1 MMIRIRNNTR
11 GRNVAVETSIN
22 PHDESTARSLRGPL
36 ALAISCFVIW
46 GLAYGLLD
54 VLNKHFQETLHVS
67 KAQSSLLQI
76 AYFGAYL
83 VWSIPAGMLMRS
95 KGYKFGLVTGL
106 VVIAV
111 GAFLFVPA
119 GQIASFPYF
128 VGSMFVLAT
137 GLCAL
142 ETAADTYVS
151 VLGRPEHATHRLNL
165 AQSFNALGVFF
176 GPIIAASL
184 FFNPS
189 VAKALGGD
197 QQAVE
202 LIYLVIGIAVLI
214 FAVVMGRAWLP
225 EIRLE
230 DHAPAG
236 DGPAK
241 PLIRQRHFV
250 LGFLTLAIY
259 ISAQVGV
266 YAFFLN
272 QATET
277 WHGMTTAD
285 ANYLFSIGVL
295 AYLLGRFATTA
306 LILVVSPRLV
316 LALYGVANV
325 ILCLVAAAGLQ
336 KVSALALIP
345 VFFFMGTMFPTIFTL
360 AIAGLG
366 VHTKR
371 ASSLMVMTIG
381 GGLLMVYPMGLI
393 GDAYG
398 MPPAFLLPA
407 IGFAAVALYGWFGA
421 KRA

>member
-1 MMIRIRNNTR
+1 MAIETGM
-11 GRNVAVETSIN
+11 GR
-22 PHDESTARSLRGPL
+22 PARSLRGPL

-67 KAQSSLLQI
+67 KAQSSWLQI

-83 VWSIPAGMLMRS
+83 VWSIPAGSLMRA

-106 VVIAV
+106 IIISIGAV
-111 GAFLFVPA
+111 CFVPA

-128 VGSMFVLAT
+128 VGAMFVLAT

-151 VLGRPEHATHRLNL
+151 VLGKPEHAPHRLNL
-165 AQSFNALGVFF
+165 AQSFNALGVFC
-176 GPIIAASL
+176 GPIIAANL
-184 FFNPS
+184 LFNPD
-189 VAKALGGD
+189 VAKTLGGP
-197 QQAVE
+197 QQSVQ
-202 LIYLVIGIAVLI
+202 LIYLVIAIAVLV
-214 FAVVMGRAWLP
+214 FAAVMGRAWLP
-225 EIRLE
+225 EIKLE

-236 DGPAK
+236 SAVTPAK
-241 PLIRQRHFV
+241 PLWQNRHFAI
-250 LGFLTLAIY
+250 GFVTLAIY
-259 ISAQVGV
+259 VAAQVGV

-277 WHGMTTAD
+277 WSGMTTAN
-285 ANYLFSIGVL
+285 ANYLFSVSVL
-295 AYLLGRFATTA
+295 CYLVGRFATTA
-306 LILVVSPRLV
+306 LITVVSPRIVLV
-316 LALYGVANV
+316 LYGLANV
-325 ILCLVAAAGLQ
+325 ILCVVAAAGIQ

-360 AIAGLG
+360 AIRDLG
-366 VHTKR
+366 AHTKR

-381 GGLLMVYPMGLI
+381 GGLLMVYPMGVI
-393 GDAYG
+393 GDTFG

-407 IGFAAVALYGWFGA
+407 IGFAVVAYYGWKGA
-421 KRA
+421 DQR

>member
-1 MMIRIRNNTR
+1 
-11 GRNVAVETSIN
+11 VAIKTNSGG
-22 PHDESTARSLRGPL
+22 PARSLRGPL

-67 KAQSSLLQI
+67 KAQSSWLQI

-83 VWSIPAGMLMRS
+83 IWSIPAGILMRTR
-95 KGYKFGLVTGL
+95 GYKFGLVSGL
-106 VVIAV
+106 IVIAL

-128 VGSMFVLAT
+128 VLSMFVLAT

-151 VLGRPEHATHRLNL
+151 VLGKPEHATQRLNL
-165 AQSFNALGVFF
+165 AQSFNALGVFC
-176 GPIIAASL
+176 GPIIAANL
-184 FFNPS
+184 LFNPD
-189 VAKALGGD
+189 VAKALGGP
-197 QQAVE
+197 QQSVQ
-202 LIYLVIGIAVLI
+202 LIYLTIGIAVLI
-214 FAVVMGRAWLP
+214 FAIVMGRAWLP
-225 EIRLE
+225 EVKLE
-230 DHAPAG
+230 DHLPAG
-236 DGPAK
+236 ALESPAK
-241 PLIRQRHFV
+241 PLLKQRHFV
-250 LGFLTLAIY
+250 FGFVTLAVY
-259 ISAQVGV
+259 IAAQVGV

-277 WHGMTTAD
+277 WSGMTTAN

-295 AYLLGRFATTA
+295 CYLIGRFATTA
-306 LILVVSPRLV
+306 LIAVVSPRVV

-325 ILCLVAAAGLQ
+325 ILCLVASAGIQ

-360 AIAGLG
+360 AIRNLG
-366 VHTKR
+366 ANTKR

-381 GGLLMVYPMGLI
+381 GGLLLVYPMGLI
-393 GDAYG
+393 GDKFG
-398 MPPAFLLPA
+398 MSPAFLLPA
-407 IGFAAVALYGWFGA
+407 VGFAVVAYYGWKGA
-421 KRA
+421 DER